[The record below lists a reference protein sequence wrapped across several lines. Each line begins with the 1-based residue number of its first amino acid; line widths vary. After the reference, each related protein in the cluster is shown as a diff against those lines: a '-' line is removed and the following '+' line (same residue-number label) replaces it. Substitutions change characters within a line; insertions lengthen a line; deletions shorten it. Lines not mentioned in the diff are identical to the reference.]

1 MLSWIKKR
9 CRRQSAPSGN
19 STKKQRKCSSSG
31 SDARKQLYFEEK
43 NTFPDLNHSYEEIP
57 EFNTMSYLAYDLAQ
71 EFTPIH
77 QALRQ
82 ELSSPEVCLICL
94 KEYSLGYPVTNGSL
108 CTCYTEPKAAESCI
122 EDYDVTDRRYS
133 CDHMYSSITSEKR
146 RRMFRQ
152 KSYIRKRPLPEL
164 PLEQEV
170 DRDVSDCESSGYYEN
185 IDSDADIS
193 SVGPWMSDSIL
204 V

>member
-19 STKKQRKCSSSG
+19 STKKQRKCSSLG
-31 SDARKQLYFEEK
+31 SDGTSPLYFEVE
-43 NTFPDLNHSYEEIP
+43 NAFPDLNHSYEEVP
-57 EFNTMSYLAYDLAQ
+57 EFNTRSYLAYDLAR
-71 EFTPIH
+71 EVTS
-77 QALRQ
+77 LRHELNQ
-82 ELSSPEVCLICL
+82 ELSSPEICLICL
-94 KEYSLGYPVTNGSL
+94 KEYSLDYPVTNDSL
-108 CTCYTEPKAAESCI
+108 CTCYAEPKAI

-133 CDHMYSSITSEKR
+133 CDHVYSSITSEKR

-164 PLEQEV
+164 PLEQEL
-170 DRDVSDCESSGYYEN
+170 DADISDCESESSGYYEN